1 MSVIGTTKDELR
13 ADVKSKLKKILADKE
28 DFHRRQIDLI
38 EKIQNSP
45 EFIKAKNIL
54 TYYPFDYEFDLSSL
68 ILAYP
73 DKNWILPR
81 PIGKGIMLLFKV
93 ENLDKL
99 KTGRYGLKVPGSSS
113 KFFKADELD
122 LIIMPALA
130 YDERGYRLGQGAGY
144 YDRLLTKVSKTCKSF
159 GVIHADLLLEKLP
172 KEKHDKAVTKVLVA

>member
-28 DFHRRQIDLI
+28 DFHRRQIELI
-38 EKIQNSP
+38 EKIQSSP

-68 ILAYP
+68 ILAHP
-73 DKNWILPR
+73 EKNWILPR
-81 PIGKGIMLLFKV
+81 PIGKSIMLLFQV

-113 KFFKADELD
+113 KFFKAEELD

-144 YDRLLTKVSKTCKSF
+144 YDRLLTKTSKSCKSF
-159 GVIHADLLLEKLP
+159 GVIHADLLLAKIP
-172 KEKHDKAVTKVLVA
+172 NEKHDKAVNKVLTV